1 MGKKL
6 IKVTIERE
14 NLQQKWGFSLQG
26 GQEVTLTM
34 KVSSVKNFTPASI
47 AGLEKMDYVYTVNGK
62 EVFKMTQDEV
72 AKEVKN
78 SGKEIVLEI
87 ERGDFIVPSFAE
99 IWPELGQKKEDGG
112 LKKKRPMSMEYI
124 LEAMQHHGL
133 GHMPQPDN
141 FTTCGKLGIEV
152 NQYNNPM
159 ECYAD
164 GTIEDMREEKV
175 IMDFP
180 DIADKLIE
188 MNSQKHKDV
197 NPACALKMKRFDPS
211 RSAVMSTIA
220 EVETRNKASKENVGS
235 AGM

>member
-1 MGKKL
+1 M
-6 IKVTIERE
+6 TIERD

-26 GQEVTLTM
+26 GQDMTLTL
-34 KVSSVKNFTPASI
+34 KVSTVKTFTPASI

-62 EVFKMTQDEV
+62 EVFKLTQEEV
-72 AKEVKN
+72 AKEILS
-78 SGKEIVLEI
+78 SGKELVLEV
-87 ERGDFIVPSFAE
+87 ERGEFIVPSFAE
-99 IWPELGQKKEDGG
+99 VWPELGRKNEDGG
-112 LKKKRPMSMEYI
+112 MGKKKPMAKMSMEYI

-152 NQYNNPM
+152 NQYNNPV

-180 DIADKLIE
+180 EIADKLID
-188 MNSQKHKDV
+188 MNSQKHKDL
-197 NPACALKMKRFDPS
+197 NPECAKKMKRFDPG
-211 RSAVMSTIA
+211 RSNVLSSIA
-220 EVETRNKASKENVGS
+220 EGEIRTK
-235 AGM
+235 